1 MVGKGKTLKG
11 LAGIIAMYTVAQV
24 RSPLFQSQGT
34 MVGKLE
40 YLVRAPGGQMGLH
53 SGIVLLSLPL
63 SLPPSVSCLLPPS
76 LSLSPSLCVL
86 FKTQAREAVLCSNYS
101 VA

>member
-40 YLVRAPGGQMGLH
+40 CLVRAPGGQMGLH

-76 LSLSPSLCVL
+76 LFSPRLSVFCSKHRQEKL
-86 FKTQAREAVLCSNYS
+86 FSAVITL
-101 VA
+101 